1 MWKNQNNRRTSIL
14 YTHGTLSSQIG
25 GISGLRCFLGRH
37 FRLCS
42 TTAMMKLVFALVL
55 ATASANFVQLG
66 RTAADDSSGDNYQWV
81 DVTFP
86 TAFTSTV
93 RENEPAP
100 FF

>member
-1 MWKNQNNRRTSIL
+1 MRIL
-14 YTHGTLSSQIG
+14 FGQKVPKCRSTFAALALLSTL
-25 GISGLRCFLGRH
+25 
-37 FRLCS
+37 
-42 TTAMMKLVFALVL
+42 AMMKFVFALVL

-66 RTAADDSSGDNYQWV
+66 RTTAGSGGDTNDRRDWV